1 MNEVTPS
8 RSNLLALKE
17 ERRVMQEGYV
27 FLDEKCLLLAAA
39 ILRELH
45 AYDSLCARLRAVQAE
60 ASAALRGAFRRHGV
74 QGLQCYPAGEWPAS
88 AVAITQRSLL
98 GVVLQEASL
107 QGAPDEG
114 GVPMHDSPEARS
126 CRSVHQQL
134 ARGLVELAA
143 HAGNLERLYR
153 EYRRTMR
160 RAHALQDVLL
170 PEVGRS
176 ASEMDSFLEEQERDE
191 ALWARRGISA
201 RP

>member
-39 ILRELH
+39 ILRELR
-45 AYDSLCARLRAVQAE
+45 AYDELCVRLRAVQDA
-60 ASAALRGAFRRHGV
+60 AGAALHAAFKRHGV
-74 QGLQCYPAGEWPAS
+74 QGLQCYPAGEWAPS
-88 AVAITQRSLL
+88 AVALTQRSLL
-98 GVVLQEASL
+98 GVALQEATL
-107 QGAPDEG
+107 DGAPDG
-114 GVPMHDSPEARS
+114 TAVPMHDSPEARA
-126 CRSVHQQL
+126 CRSIHEDL

-191 ALWARRGISA
+191 ALWARRGIRTA
-201 RP
+201 